1 MYPTIALLTDFG
13 ISDIYVGVMKAVMR
27 TICPT
32 AQVIDITHSIQ
43 PQNVAQGAFAL
54 YNAYQFFPTGTIFLV
69 VVDPGVGS
77 QRRAIV
83 AQYDGYTFVAP
94 DNGVLSY
101 ILNNS
106 RQELVE
112 LTNSAY
118 SLKKTSA
125 TFHGRDIFAPAAAH
139 LAAGIPLLELGAPL
153 DDIIRLPSPRIEIHG
168 SHVTGEALH
177 IDHFGNIVTSIGTL
191 TWEDEK
197 NLLLNPAFYI
207 HRDPIQI
214 SASFANVTVA
224 TQVMNGV
231 KLSYSDTTIGEALT
245 LIGSHGFL
253 EIAINQGDAAR
264 KFSISIGDPVELRL
278 GAD

>member
-1 MYPTIALLTDFG
+1 MQPTIALLTDFG

-32 AQVIDITHSIQ
+32 AQFIDITHSIQ

-54 YNAYQFFPTGTIFLV
+54 YNAYQFFPIGTIFLV

-83 AQYDGYTFVAP
+83 AQYNGYKFVAP

-101 ILNNS
+101 VLNDS
-106 RQELVE
+106 RQEIVE

-118 SLKKTSA
+118 RLKQTSA

-139 LAAGIPLLELGAPL
+139 LAAGKALLELGAPP
-153 DDIIRLPSPRIEIHG
+153 DDMIRLPSPRMEIYG
-168 SHVTGEALH
+168 SRVTGEVLH

-191 TWEDEK
+191 TWENEK
-197 NLLLNPAFYI
+197 NY
-207 HRDPIQI
+207 
-214 SASFANVTVA
+214 
-224 TQVMNGV
+224 
-231 KLSYSDTTIGEALT
+231 Y
-245 LIGSHGFL
+245 
-253 EIAINQGDAAR
+253 
-264 KFSISIGDPVELRL
+264 
-278 GAD
+278 